1 MFIARCVP
9 VLKGDVS
16 VTRLIMLHWTGG
28 YLGPGGVRGIL
39 PYPSTLVGC
48 PSPLLSPILLS
59 DTFKRNLNSSYD
71 GPRPSYCLKFSANP
85 LREHVKF
92 LTSRHTRWVAGS
104 CALSAYRFRHFYS
117 RMYLNLLIG
126 KVIRVHK
133 TSDIG

>member
-48 PSPLLSPILLS
+48 PSPLLSPPLLS
-59 DTFKRNLNSSYD
+59 SPLLSSPLLSSPLLSSPLLSLLLPP
-71 GPRPSYCLKFSANP
+71 PRLVVAVVAAVASLVVVEVELAASLAAAVVVVVALPSLLLQFMI
-85 LREHVKF
+85 
-92 LTSRHTRWVAGS
+92 SR
-104 CALSAYRFRHFYS
+104 
-117 RMYLNLLIG
+117 
-126 KVIRVHK
+126 
-133 TSDIG
+133 